1 MKTIALIA
9 LINTDAKIRNKM
21 LANRIQQYVKR
32 ITPCPSGFI
41 PGVQGLFNV

>member
-21 LANRIQQYVKR
+21 LANRINYKLKGPM
-32 ITPCPSGFI
+32 TK
-41 PGVQGLFNV
+41 